1 MNLETHFPPHRRL
14 GAWPS
19 VLRLSLASTR
29 CVIRSAVSNVLAIV
43 MLASVLIPPDTV
55 LCLRPRNHCHLEV
68 VVGASCSDQMEPQ
81 RPSRRLPDGCPK
93 GSKDFRVSADSHRT
107 DYTLFIVAPVRV
119 RPLWSMTCTCEYRL
133 W

>member
-1 MNLETHFPPHRRL
+1 MSRNT
-14 GAWPS
+14 S
-19 VLRLSLASTR
+19 
-29 CVIRSAVSNVLAIV
+29 IMLAIV

-55 LCLRPRNHCHLEV
+55 LCLGPRNHWHLEV